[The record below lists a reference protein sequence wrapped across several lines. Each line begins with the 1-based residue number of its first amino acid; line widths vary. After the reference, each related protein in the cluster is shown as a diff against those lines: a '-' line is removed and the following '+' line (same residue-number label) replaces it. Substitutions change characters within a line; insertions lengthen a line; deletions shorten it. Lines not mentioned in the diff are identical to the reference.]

1 MFSKERKVGPK
12 GQVVIPKDFRK
23 EMNIMPGNK
32 VEFEYTEE
40 GILIKKE
47 DEETEKVFER
57 VAKSGE
63 KVTRDI
69 HPHEAYD
76 SEMEE
81 RN

>member
-12 GQVVIPKDFRK
+12 GQVVIPKDFRE
-23 EMNIMPGNK
+23 EMGIFPGKK
-32 VEFEYTEE
+32 VEFIYTED

-47 DEETEKVFER
+47 DEDTEKVFEK
-57 VAKSGE
+57 VAKSGK

-69 HPHEAYD
+69 GPHEAYE
-76 SEMEE
+76 SELED